1 MLCASVFLLFV
12 MKTNLKNKVVLVTG
26 GSRGIGK
33 SICLAFAEEGAKV
46 AVNYVSNKEK
56 AEAVAAEIR
65 EKYNTEAIAVKAD
78 MSKEGEVLNMISGV
92 TARLSAID
100 ILVNNAAY
108 CPGGPISSYSVEE
121 WEKTFGINV
130 TGMFV
135 ACRELVKQWQDNNVK
150 GNIVNIASQAAFRG
164 STTGHLPYDSSKG
177 AMVSFT
183 IGLAR
188 EVAKQ
193 GIRVNGVAPG
203 LVRTE
208 MVAETWEKRKSKY
221 LERIPLYRIAEPE
234 EIANVAVFLASDAA
248 SYITGATLDVSGGMI
263 MR

>member
-1 MLCASVFLLFV
+1 
-12 MKTNLKNKVVLVTG
+12 MKLNLKDKVVLVTG

-33 SICLAFAEEGAKV
+33 AICLAFAEEGAKV
-46 AVNYVSNKEK
+46 VVNYLRNRELAEETVAKIKEK
-56 AEAVAAEIR
+56 YQVG
-65 EKYNTEAIAVKAD
+65 AIAVKAD
-78 MSKEGEVLNMISGV
+78 MSCEQEVLDMI
-92 TARLSAID
+92 ASAEKELGTVD

-108 CPGGPISSYSVEE
+108 CPSGPIASYTSEE
-121 WEKTFGINV
+121 WDKTFAINMRG
-130 TGMFV
+130 TFL
-135 ACRELVKQWQDNNVK
+135 ASRELIKEWQSGNKK
-150 GNIVNIASQAAFRG
+150 GVVVNIASQAAFRG
-164 STTGHLPYDSSKG
+164 STSGHLPYDSSKG

-193 GIRVNGVAPG
+193 GIRVNAVAPG

-208 MVAETWEKRKSKY
+208 MVAETWEKKKEKY

-234 EIANVAVFLASDAA
+234 EIARIAVFLASDAA
-248 SYITGATLDVSGGMI
+248 SYITGATIDASGGMM

>member
-1 MLCASVFLLFV
+1 
-12 MKTNLKNKVVLVTG
+12 MKTNLKDKVVLVTG

-33 SICLAFAEEGAKV
+33 AICLAFAEEGAKV

-56 AEAVAAEIR
+56 AEAVATNITA
-65 EKYNTEAIAVKAD
+65 KFGVEAFVIKAD
-78 MSKEGEVLNMISGV
+78 MSKESEVINMISEVNAKLG
-92 TARLSAID
+92 AID
-100 ILVNNAAY
+100 VLVNNAAY

-135 ACRELVKQWQDNNVK
+135 ACRELVQQWQKNEVK

-208 MVAETWEKRKSKY
+208 MVAETWEKRKEGY
-221 LERIPLYRIAEPE
+221 LARIPLYRIAEPA
-234 EIANVAVFLASDAA
+234 EIASVAVFLASDAA
-248 SYITGATLDVSGGMI
+248 SYMTGATLDVSGGMI

>member
-1 MLCASVFLLFV
+1 
-12 MKTNLKNKVVLVTG
+12 MKTNLSNKVVLVTG

-33 SICLAFAEEGAKV
+33 AICLAFAAEGAKV

-56 AEAVAAEIR
+56 AEEVVAKIKEDYQVDAFAIKANMAVEQ
-65 EKYNTEAIAVKAD
+65 
-78 MSKEGEVLNMISGV
+78 EVLDMIAQV
-92 TARLSAID
+92 TAQLGKID
-100 ILVNNAAY
+100 VLVNNAAY

-135 ACRELVKQWQDNNVK
+135 ASREVVKQWQDDQVK
-150 GNIVNIASQAAFRG
+150 GSIVNIASQAAFRG

-208 MVAETWEKRKSKY
+208 MVAETWEKRKEGY
-221 LERIPLYRIAEPE
+221 LARIPLYRIAEPE

-248 SYITGATLDVSGGMI
+248 SYITGSTIDVSGGMI

>member
-1 MLCASVFLLFV
+1 MD
-12 MKTNLKNKVVLVTG
+12 TNLNNKVVLVTG

-33 SICLAFAEEGAKV
+33 AICLAFAAEGAKV
-46 AVNYVSNKEK
+46 AVNFVSNREK
-56 AEAVAAEIR
+56 AGAVVDEIKTR
-65 EKYNTEAIAVKAD
+65 YGTEALAIKAD
-78 MSKEGEVLNMISGV
+78 ISKEPEVIDMISQVNSKLG
-92 TARLSAID
+92 AID

-121 WEKTFGINV
+121 WKKTFGVNV

-135 ACRELVKQWQDNNVK
+135 ASRELVNQWLENMVQ

-193 GIRVNGVAPG
+193 GIRVNGIAPG

-208 MVAETWEKRKSKY
+208 MVAETWEKRKETY
-221 LERIPLYRIAEPE
+221 LSRIPLHRIAEPE
-234 EIANVAVFLASDAA
+234 EIARVAVFLASDAA
-248 SYITGATLDVSGGMI
+248 SYITGATIDVSGGMI

>member
-1 MLCASVFLLFV
+1 
-12 MKTNLKNKVVLVTG
+12 MKMNLNNKVVLVTG

-33 SICLAFAEEGAKV
+33 AICFAFAEEGAKV

-56 AEAVAAEIR
+56 AEAVAEEIIS
-65 EKYNTEAIAVKAD
+65 KYNTEAFVIKAD
-78 MSKEGEVLNMISGV
+78 MANESEVIEMISAVNEKLGD
-92 TARLSAID
+92 ID
-100 ILVNNAAY
+100 VLVNNAAY
-108 CPGGPISSYSVEE
+108 CPSGPISSYSVEE

-135 ACRELVKQWQDNNVK
+135 ASRELVKQWQKNEVK
-150 GNIVNIASQAAFRG
+150 GTIVNIASQAAFRG

-208 MVAETWEKRKSKY
+208 MVAETWEKRKEGY
-221 LERIPLYRIAEPE
+221 LSRIPLYRIAEPE

-248 SYITGATLDVSGGMI
+248 SYMTGATLDVSGGMI

>member
-1 MLCASVFLLFV
+1 
-12 MKTNLKNKVVLVTG
+12 MKTNIKDKVVLVTG

-33 SICLAFAEEGAKV
+33 AICLAFAEEGALV

-56 AEAVAAEIR
+56 AEAVVAEI
-65 EKYNTEAIAVKAD
+65 KLNFGVEALAIKAD
-78 MSKEGEVLNMISGV
+78 MSIETEVIDMIQTVNQQLG
-92 TARLSAID
+92 AID
-100 ILVNNAAY
+100 VLVNNAAY

-135 ACRELVKQWQDNNVK
+135 ASRELVKQWLKNNVK

-183 IGLAR
+183 VGLAR
-188 EVAKQ
+188 EVARQ

-208 MVAETWEKRKSKY
+208 MVAETWEQRKEEY
-221 LERIPLYRIAEPE
+221 LSRIPLYRIAEPQ
-234 EIANVAVFLASDAA
+234 EIANVAVFLASDVS
-248 SYITGATLDVSGGMI
+248 SYMTGATLDVSGGMM

>member
-1 MLCASVFLLFV
+1 MEI
-12 MKTNLKNKVVLVTG
+12 NLKNKVVLVTG

-33 SICLAFAEEGAKV
+33 AICLAFAQEGAKV
-46 AVNYVSNKEK
+46 AVNYLSNQEK
-56 AEAVAAEIR
+56 AEAVADEIR
-65 EKYNTEAIAVKAD
+65 IKYQTGAVSVKAD
-78 MSKEGEVLNMISGV
+78 ISIEPEVINMIKTVHESLG
-92 TARLSAID
+92 SID

-108 CPGGPISSYSVEE
+108 CPSGPIESYSVEE
-121 WEKTFGINV
+121 WEKTFGVNV

-135 ACRELVKQWQDNNVK
+135 ASREMVKRWQGNNEK

-193 GIRVNGVAPG
+193 GIRVNGIAPG

-208 MVAETWEKRKSKY
+208 MVAETWEKRKDKY
-221 LERIPLYRIAEPE
+221 LSRIPLYRIAEPE

-248 SYITGATLDVSGGMI
+248 SYMTGTTLDVSGGMI